1 MGNFRANLHFTM
13 PHVVRISLVLT
24 SLFFPASMKVHNP
37 LLGLLF
43 FQDSSFPYPPSVYS
57 GINAPVLICAFKM
70 QGVLFLVGLD
80 D

>member
-24 SLFFPASMKVHNP
+24 SLFFPASMKVHSP

-43 FQDSSFPYPPSVYS
+43 FK
-57 GINAPVLICAFKM
+57 IRAFRTRHQYTQELM
-70 QGVLFLVGLD
+70 LLC
-80 D
+80 